1 MTAEELNELITTEGV
16 DRVIADIIKRG
27 YYVKQLATESPLPD
41 ELVVRGTV
49 RLMDALGLPLANH
62 AVTIETLR
70 TAVPV
75 QDNDGNVFYIGES
88 QSRRHY
94 VLNADGVLSV
104 KLVRGS
110 HVIIHIEGGFSREIT
125 VPNEDFDILAQK
137 ADDGFLNPAGPI
149 TLPIRRV

>member
-1 MTAEELNELITTEGV
+1 MTAEELNALITEEGI
-16 DRVIADIIKRG
+16 DRVVADIIKRG

-49 RLMDALGLPLANH
+49 RLMDALGLPLAGH

-75 QDNDGNVFYIGES
+75 VDGEGNTFYIGES

-94 VLNADGVLSV
+94 VLNADGVLAI
-104 KLVRGS
+104 KLVKGS
-110 HVIIHIEGGFSREIT
+110 HVIIHVEGGFSREIT
-125 VPNEDFDILAQK
+125 VPDQDFDILAQK
-137 ADDGFLNPAGPI
+137 ADDGFLNPAGPV

>member
-1 MTAEELNELITTEGV
+1 MTAEELNELITEEGV

-41 ELVVRGTV
+41 ALVVQGTI
-49 RLMDALGLPLANH
+49 RLMDALGLPLAGH

-75 QDNDGNVFYIGES
+75 VDVDGNTFHIGES
-88 QSRRHY
+88 LSRRYY
-94 VLNADGVLSV
+94 VLNADGVLSI
-104 KLVRGS
+104 KLVKGS
-110 HVIIHIEGGFSREIT
+110 NVIIQIEGGFSREIL

-137 ADDGFLNPAGPI
+137 ADDGFLNPAGPV